1 MSLRRLGLD
10 RIGLYQLHRID
21 PKVPAANRSRS
32 WSRCSVKARSATSA
46 CPRSPW
52 PRSSRHARPPRS
64 SAYRTPYS
72 LTSRRAEPPLE
83 YCQREG
89 LAFIPW
95 FPIGGGQLTRS
106 AGVLQAVAAEHDATP
121 AQVTLAWLLHRSPAM
136 LPIPDTASVPHLEEN
151 VAAVALRLSDQQYQH
166 LLGPA
171 VHGGRERWSSTCGPE
186 QTLPQPPRS
195 SA

>member
-1 MSLRRLGLD
+1 VAQIEQARKTAT
-10 RIGLYQLHRID
+10 II
-21 PKVPAANRSRS
+21 
-32 WSRCSVKARSATSA
+32 SVQNL
-46 CPRSPW
+46 
-52 PRSSRHARPPRS
+52 
-64 SAYRTPYS
+64 YS